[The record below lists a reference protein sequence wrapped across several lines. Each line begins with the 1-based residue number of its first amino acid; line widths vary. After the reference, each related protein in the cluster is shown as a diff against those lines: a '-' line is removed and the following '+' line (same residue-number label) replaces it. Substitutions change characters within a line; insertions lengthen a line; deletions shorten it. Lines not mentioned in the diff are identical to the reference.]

1 MLLTEKYSEQIFGV
15 ISCYDRIVIQGTLQ
29 PFCYADGMTMF
40 LKSNGIR
47 IFDYQKFAEPLR
59 NELRNNAEKIAKDNH
74 VEIEFVTNKVRKEAL
89 ISKIVE
95 KRGNHPGIVHIIS
108 AMETCNSYKPWHD
121 KKTHRTYLQPTQGK
135 CLHYYFYFIDEL
147 MGLCYVRV
155 PTWCPFR
162 LQIYFNGHNIL
173 GAKLQNQNIDYVLQ
187 DNAFL
192 SIDDISAA
200 QELSNQFDTTQLFE
214 KLNQFAERYCP
225 IINKYNLQYHF
236 SIMQAEY
243 ATDIIFKTQQD
254 LHHLYDNLVRTAIH
268 TVKPENIATFL
279 GKKLHFNYQDDMGN
293 KYNIRI
299 EGTRIKHTMGPV
311 NIKMYDKFGKILRIE
326 TTVNDVSFFK
336 HYRTVEH
343 RDGSQS
349 QKIAPI
355 KKSIFSLA
363 PLTELLKSSNN
374 QYIQFISSFDNNV
387 DGVEKLNIITNRVVE
402 NNRPYK
408 GFNFFDDDDQR
419 ILEAVAAGEFNI
431 SGFQN
436 KDLRTKLSEKTSGQV
451 SRILK
456 RLHMHGLIKK
466 IAHSYKYYISK
477 LGRQVI
483 LLGMKLKE
491 LVIIPELAKAA

>member
-1 MLLTEKYSEQIFGV
+1 
-15 ISCYDRIVIQGTLQ
+15 
-29 PFCYADGMTMF
+29 
-40 LKSNGIR
+40 
-47 IFDYQKFAEPLR
+47 
-59 NELRNNAEKIAKDNH
+59 
-74 VEIEFVTNKVRKEAL
+74 
-89 ISKIVE
+89 
-95 KRGNHPGIVHIIS
+95 
-108 AMETCNSYKPWHD
+108 
-121 KKTHRTYLQPTQGK
+121 
-135 CLHYYFYFIDEL
+135 
-147 MGLCYVRV
+147 
-155 PTWCPFR
+155 
-162 LQIYFNGHNIL
+162 
-173 GAKLQNQNIDYVLQ
+173 
-187 DNAFL
+187 
-192 SIDDISAA
+192 
-200 QELSNQFDTTQLFE
+200 
-214 KLNQFAERYCP
+214 
-225 IINKYNLQYHF
+225 
-236 SIMQAEY
+236 
-243 ATDIIFKTQQD
+243 
-254 LHHLYDNLVRTAIH
+254 
-268 TVKPENIATFL
+268 
-279 GKKLHFNYQDDMGN
+279 MGN
-293 KYNIRI
+293 NYNIRI

-311 NIKMYDKFGKILRIE
+311 NIKMYDKFGRILRIE